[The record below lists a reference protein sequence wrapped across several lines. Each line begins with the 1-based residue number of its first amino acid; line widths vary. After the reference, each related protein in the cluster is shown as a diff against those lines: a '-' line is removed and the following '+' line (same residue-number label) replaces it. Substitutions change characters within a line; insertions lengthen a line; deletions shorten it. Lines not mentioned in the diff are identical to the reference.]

1 MAKSTLYSQIRAS
14 VFLLLLASFIGT
26 AAFAAIPPSE
36 FVVKSMVA
44 KRLGP
49 KGLKIRSVIKDPASA
64 KSVLVIT
71 VLSFSSG
78 VVRTRFHAQSG
89 TQEPAPKEAW
99 IAHKASMSE
108 SNNLPT
114 AFLPTILYSPEFV
127 KVENNL
133 ILAGVPI
140 RTEDYLLSLED
151 ELARQQAE
159 ISSMK
164 RIQGRPQWVFG
175 VVQPPK
181 DQKALKTPAELWVE
195 KDRFIPTQLV
205 SPQQNLNFDFRF
217 ESYSYA
223 KDFPYPRRLQVW
235 DREKEQLLLT
245 EEVIEF
251 TPLAQEPQELNLS
264 AVSQVGEQELATIED
279 EGARA
284 LIREYVLKMR

>member
-1 MAKSTLYSQIRAS
+1 MAKSTLYSQVRAS
-14 VFLLLLASFIGT
+14 VLLLLMTSCIGT
-26 AAFAAIPPSE
+26 GASAAIPPSE

-44 KRLGP
+44 KRAGP
-49 KGLKIRSVIKDPASA
+49 KGLKIRSVIKDPASGE
-64 KSVLVIT
+64 SVLVIT
-71 VLSFSSG
+71 AISFSTG
-78 VVRTRFHAQSG
+78 VVRTRFHSQSG

-99 IAHKASMSE
+99 LAHKATINE
-108 SNNLPT
+108 SKDLPT
-114 AFLPTILYSPEFV
+114 AFLPTILFSPEFG

-175 VVQPPK
+175 LVQPTK
-181 DQKALKTPAELWVE
+181 DQRALKTPAELWVE

-251 TPLAQEPQELNLS
+251 SLLTQEPQELGLS
-264 AVSQVGEQELATIED
+264 AITQVGEQELAAIED

-284 LIREYVLKMR
+284 LVREYVRKMR